1 MDTVHEVFSRSA
13 AELDAYRAQV
23 VFVVTIIFAITST
36 GSVYLRLAAKRISR
50 AELGA
55 EDYVI
60 LVAAV
65 SISFLGFLQQAV
77 LADFT
82 QAVNLVHVVLVM
94 LC

>member
-1 MDTVHEVFSRSA
+1 MDTVHGIYNRSA

-23 VFVVTIIFAITST
+23 VFVVAIIFTITST

-65 SISFLGFLQQAV
+65 SIPSLKFL
-77 LADFT
+77 
-82 QAVNLVHVVLVM
+82 
-94 LC
+94 